1 MIYFYNMKI
10 YLSLMIKNNKFIRST
25 ALLCVVLLSQN
36 FAFSQT
42 KTATLAIND
51 QVTYQKITGFG
62 AFVNSPQFAYGA
74 MSEAEIRTV
83 WGAASETNCNIMR
96 IYIPTGSTTNPESS
110 WSQALSTVQLA
121 KSMGLTVF
129 ASPWTM
135 PAAWKTNNSTTMG
148 SLNTA
153 NYGDY
158 ADYLNRFVTYMRNN
172 GADIDAISIQ
182 NEPDANVTY
191 QSCTWTPAQ
200 ITTFLQEYR
209 SAIDCKIVA
218 PEAMNIGNTSYLN
231 AMAADDVVDQYD
243 IYAGHQYGWNGSA
256 TSLAPIVNKG
266 KEIWMT
272 EYLLNWAP
280 NGTTLANVAPFN
292 WTIQA
297 FDFAK
302 AINDGLL
309 AGENAW
315 IHYSAKR
322 YYGLIGDGYG
332 GTTSGA
338 ITKRGYVLAQYA
350 KYVTG
355 ATRIDNTWS
364 DNSNTLYGSSY
375 LSATGDSIMAVVI
388 NPSGSSYTLTVNL
401 PFSVTTGTSIE
412 TTATANL
419 AEAAINID
427 GETGSPQ
434 VAIDAYSVTTLI
446 FSKSTTSI
454 KQIKNMATV
463 LSEEYYTLM
472 GQKVLPEKNNLK
484 GIYIVKSH
492 LSDGSVSSRKIYFK

>member
-1 MIYFYNMKI
+1 MKNSK
-10 YLSLMIKNNKFIRST
+10 LIKSVILFSVLI
-25 ALLCVVLLSQN
+25 LLQN
-36 FAFSQT
+36 FVHAQT
-42 KTATLAIND
+42 KTATVTVND
-51 QVTYQKITGFG
+51 LVTHQKITGFG
-62 AFVNSPQFAYGA
+62 GFVNSPQFAYNY
-74 MSEAEIRTV
+74 MSETEIRKV
-83 WGAASETNCNIMR
+83 WGAGSETNCNIMR

-110 WSQALSTVQLA
+110 WSQALSTVKLA
-121 KSMGLTVF
+121 KSMGLIVL

-191 QSCTWTPAQ
+191 QSCSWTSDQ
-200 ITTFLQEYR
+200 ITTFLKGYR
-209 SAIDCKIVA
+209 SAIDCKVVA
-218 PEAMNIGNTSYLN
+218 PEAENIGSTSYLN
-231 AMAADDVVDQYD
+231 AMTANDVIDQYD
-243 IYAGHQYGWNGSA
+243 IYAVHQYGWNGSA
-256 TSLAPIVNKG
+256 TSLAPIVNTG

-280 NGTTLANVAPFN
+280 NGTALANVATFN
-292 WTIQA
+292 WTSQG

-309 AGENAW
+309 AGESAW
-315 IHYSAKR
+315 IHYAAKR

-332 GTTSGA
+332 GTTTGA

-355 ATRIDNTWS
+355 ATRIDNVWT
-364 DNSNTLYGSSY
+364 DGSNMLGGSSY
-375 LSATGDSIMAVVI
+375 LSVTGDSIMVVVI
-388 NPSGSSYTLTVNL
+388 NPSSNSYTLTVNL
-401 PFSVTTGTSIE
+401 PFYATTGTSITTTE
-412 TTATANL
+412 TTNM

-427 GETGSPQ
+427 GGTSSPQ
-434 VAIDAYSVTTLI
+434 VAIGAYSVTTLI
-446 FSKSTTSI
+446 FTKSNTSSTV
-454 KQIKNMATV
+454 QIKDTPAV

-472 GQKVLPEKNNLK
+472 GQRVFPEKSNLR

-492 LSDGSVSSRKIYFK
+492 LSDGSVSSRKIYIK